1 MAGDFFLGYD
11 VGTGGTKAALIDRS
25 ANIIASSFC
34 EYPLYHPKPRWAEQ
48 DPEDW
53 WQAVVTCTREVLARS
68 DIEPGSVAG
77 LGFAGQMLGLVPMRA
92 DGSPQGM
99 AVSWMDS
106 RGDAQAARIIHTLGG
121 KRPIEMVAG
130 GVPTGKDVIAK
141 MLWFKEERP
150 DDFAVISKFLDTT
163 GYLVFRATGRMV
175 VDHTGAGGTGLIGMR
190 SRDWS
195 RSLFRLVRMP
205 LEKLPPVLSSIEV
218 AGLLGE
224 KPASAMGLAPGTP
237 VIAGMADIPA
247 AATGSGALEHGDGHI
262 YLGTSS
268 WLCLSVRKP
277 KSLGKVGIASVP
289 SPDPNLFMMIGESEM
304 AGACMDWFLRELA
317 REKSEQAESTGHNLY
332 ALLDER
338 IEAAEPGARN
348 LIFTPWMFG
357 ERSPVADTTLHGA
370 FLNLGLEHRQEDL
383 MRAIYEGV
391 AYNLRW
397 LLEAVEKAGYP
408 CPALRAIGG
417 GAQSDTWMQVI
428 ADVTGRRMDAVSD
441 PQQAGAVG
449 CALAVAVALGVLN
462 DYKEIKRVVRV
473 RRSFE
478 PRSELR
484 PRYDRLFRVFQDTY
498 PALSRAGLALNR
510 DADR

>member
-34 EYPLYHPKPRWAEQ
+34 DYPLYHPKPHWAEQ

-68 DIEPGSVAG
+68 GIEPGRVAG

-106 RGDAQAARIIHTLGG
+106 RGDAQAARIIRTLGG
-121 KRPIEMVAG
+121 KRLVEMIAA
-130 GVPTGKDVIAK
+130 GVPTGKDVIPK
-141 MLWFKEERP
+141 MLWFKQERP

-175 VDHTGAGGTGLIGMR
+175 IDHTGAGDTGLIGMR

-195 RSLFRLVRMP
+195 RALLRLVGMP
-205 LEKLPPVLSSIEV
+205 MEKMPPVLSSIGV

-277 KSLGKVGIASVP
+277 KSLGQVGIASVP
-289 SPDPNLFMMIGESEM
+289 SPDLFMMIGESEM
-304 AGACMDWFLRELA
+304 AGACVDWFLRELA
-317 REKSEQAESTGHNLY
+317 REKSDQAAREGRSVY
-332 ALLDER
+332 DLLDEC
-338 IEAAEPGARN
+338 IEAAEPGVRN
-348 LIFTPWMFG
+348 LIFAPWMFG

-391 AYNLRW
+391 AYNLRR
-397 LLEAVEKAGYP
+397 LLEAVAKAGYP
-408 CPALRAIGG
+408 RPALRAIGG

-428 ADVTGRRMDAVSD
+428 ADVTGRRVDAVSD

-449 CALAVAVALGVLN
+449 CALAVALGVLS
-462 DYKEIKRVVRV
+462 DYKEIKKVVRV

-478 PRSELR
+478 PRSLLQ

-498 PALSRAGLALNR
+498 PALSRAGRALNR
-510 DADR
+510 DADL